1 MMMVKK
7 PKTHRAPHHAHDE
20 PDEDFEDEPVAE
32 AAVHPEA
39 ETATAVKAKASHA
52 HDGSTGHPAMVLP
65 AAQIPQTHTQQTLSP
80 STVMGEVVRKFLW
93 TAQSG

>member
-32 AAVHPEA
+32 AAAQPEA
-39 ETATAVKAKASHA
+39 EASAVVAKASHT

-65 AAQIPQTHTQQTLSP
+65 ASQVPQTHTQQTLSP
-80 STVMGEVVRKFLW
+80 TSVMSEVVRKFLW